1 VIAIAGEDVHLGAV
15 ATGPRNELVALL
27 EAAPQGSASR
37 ALFAVRSNVV
47 RDPGGLGFGALVEL
61 ARPGP
66 NSAPAIAVDPESDAA
81 IAAWQSGAG
90 IYWARG
96 TPN

>member
-1 VIAIAGEDVHLGAV
+1 MIAIAGEDVHLGAV
-15 ATGPRNELVALL
+15 ATGPQTSSSPCSR
-27 EAAPQGSASR
+27 PRRRSTASP

-61 ARPGP
+61 APSGP
-66 NSAPAIAVDPESDAA
+66 NSAPAVAVDPDSDTA

-96 TPN
+96 TPS